1 MSKIRVHIAQLLDEQ
16 NIKKSWSA
24 KLTTYVIVGLILLS
38 SAQVFLEADIRY
50 AAYDGIFD
58 AINLFC
64 ILVFSL
70 ELILRIWTADLVD
83 SRFAGLKGRL
93 VYLTT
98 PYAVIDLI
106 AVVPSAISLVLPGS
120 SWAVLKVLRILRLLK
135 LARFIKSFN
144 FIIEATRKKKG
155 ELWTSMQ
162 VLLLLTLVLSV
173 LLHHVENAAQPEE
186 FSSIWQAMVWSLS
199 QYIGDIGGYA
209 DFQPITAMG
218 KLLATG
224 VGILSIALFA
234 VPSGIIA
241 SGFVEEMDE
250 EKKAAKVKRDTA
262 WIELSFRPKKVATM
276 MGLKLPA
283 RKRTL
288 PFLQAKLE
296 LTPEEILIA
305 VRSSKELRLRWE
317 KSSPELKISDLT
329 VVEHFHMNRSYGFEL
344 DGVSSNVMIVNPQ
357 GRGERGISHFGYV
370 LASAGQHHFVSNEI
384 FAGAEILE
392 DAQYNLTRNTDFAQD
407 IPPHL
412 DGAKAFIDDMLKAA
426 QSSVKWIVVL
436 RSSASHRKAQV
447 HITFGGEKGDSSI
460 SEVKSPTVD
469 PASLQHLEDFIERT
483 KKALESIGLLAQ
495 THEDFP
501 STSPNLLHQY
511 LRKHSQVNVVSI
523 FVSVEALT
531 AANKDYYALTTAI
544 APCLESLK

>member
-1 MSKIRVHIAQLLDEQ
+1 MSKIRIHIAQLLDEQ
-16 NIKKSWSA
+16 NMKKSWSA
-24 KLTTYVIVGLILLS
+24 KLTTYFIVGLILLS

-50 AAYDGIFD
+50 AAYGGIFD

-83 SRFAGLKGRL
+83 SRFAGWKGRL

-186 FSSIWQAMVWSLS
+186 FSSVWQAMVWSLS

-241 SGFVEEMDE
+241 SGFVEEMDD
-250 EKKAAKVKRDTA
+250 EKRMAKLKRDTA
-262 WIELSFRPKKVATM
+262 LIELSFRPKKVATM
-276 MGLKLPA
+276 MGLNLPA

-370 LASAGQHHFVSNEI
+370 LALAGQHHFVSNEI

-407 IPPHL
+407 ITPHL
-412 DGAKAFIDDMLKAA
+412 DGAKAFIDDMLQVA

-447 HITFGGEKGDSSI
+447 HITFGGAKGDSSI
-460 SEVKSPTVD
+460 SEVKSPTVA

-483 KKALESIGLLAQ
+483 KKALGSIGLLAQ